1 MTIVDCTLLAEVD
14 IISAGVVGLLALIV
28 IVFAILSAKNWHWV
42 NVVFLILTLITSI
55 TAIIGMTFVYQ
66 HRREGLEAYKRE
78 SKAAEDAEKRL
89 AEVVVGDPLSV
100 KYGKKSLRYND
111 NQLAL
116 AMTAR
121 GRSWRG
127 VKVTVDGDEH
137 KFTLGDE
144 NNSEDNAAL
153 SQGIVYAFAENGK
166 NPGRKVPDLYIGS
179 MFVTAE
185 TDAEGNPIPGPFTL
199 EPVALVDVELFD
211 NPKTT
216 WTLYEKMPPDRRGI
230 FKQALRSAV
239 NSREPNAEL
248 SPAAKQRLTFVEN
261 LDDESKQLD
270 ISEFT
275 QILKRDFLPARRLG
289 YDANSL
295 AYEQMI
301 DQYAFD
307 GQSVSRIQT
316 YVENAPGRKSTLFEP
331 TPEQKF
337 IKYTFTANS
346 EVAVKTDGIG
356 TLEAGIFNTAGEAVV
371 GKLMQNPD
379 GVTFKKDDV
388 ILIDEPSS
396 GEFEREHAGKLK
408 KIDTIFRR
416 ELQDFPLIFKNRK
429 VRIAK
434 LEDEIVTAQA
444 TIVKT
449 KAAIDKAKEQ
459 INVRTDLLSKNTED
473 KEGFEKDSGALQQ
486 TNASFKEQSAELAR
500 EISEREAKIESLYQQ
515 IQTRALERLRAAVSV
530 SR

>member
-1 MTIVDCTLLAEVD
+1 
-14 IISAGVVGLLALIV
+14 
-28 IVFAILSAKNWHWV
+28 
-42 NVVFLILTLITSI
+42 
-55 TAIIGMTFVYQ
+55 MTFAYQ
-66 HRREGLEAYKRE
+66 HRREGLEAYDRE
-78 SKAAEDAEKRL
+78 SKAARKAEKDL
-89 AEVVVGDPLSV
+89 VTVIVGEQFSN
-100 KYGKKSLRYND
+100 KYGKDSLRYND
-111 NQLAL
+111 IQLAL

-137 KFTLGDE
+137 KFSLGDE
-144 NNSEDNAAL
+144 SNSEDNAAL

-166 NPGRKVPDLYIGS
+166 NPGRKVPDRYIGS
-179 MFVTAE
+179 MFVTAK

-199 EPVALVDVELFD
+199 EPVALVDAELFD

-216 WTLYEKMPPDRRGI
+216 WTLYEKMPPDRHGI
-230 FKQALRSAV
+230 FKEALQSAV
-239 NSREPNAEL
+239 NSRELNAEL

-261 LDDESKQLD
+261 LDDESKELD

-289 YDANSL
+289 FDANSL

-316 YVENAPGRKSTLFEP
+316 YVENAPGRKNTLFEP

-346 EVAVKTDGIG
+346 DVAVKTDGIG
-356 TLEAGIFNTAGEAVV
+356 TLKDRGIFNADGEAVV

-396 GEFEREHAGKLK
+396 VEFAREHAGKLK

-429 VRIAK
+429 IRIAK
-434 LEDEIVTAQA
+434 LEDEIVTAKA

-449 KAAIDKAKEQ
+449 RAAIAKAKEQ
-459 INVRTDLLSKNTED
+459 DNVRTDLLSKNTED
-473 KEGFEKDSGALQQ
+473 KEGFEKDSQTLQQ